1 VWFIERFAPQAV
13 GRLDPDTNNMT
24 LFPADGGP
32 EDIAPAEPD
41 GSMWFT
47 RSTGGNIARISPT
60 GAIMATS
67 KVVKG
72 SEPLGITVAPDS
84 NPWFTMS
91 SADKIATVGRREH
104 ADALAE

>member
-1 VWFIERFAPQAV
+1 MWFIERFAPQAV

-47 RSTGGNIARISPT
+47 RSTSGNIARISPT

-84 NPWFTMS
+84 NPWFTML